1 MHIFAGLEIGKRSI
15 MTHQSALNITGHNVA
30 NVNTPGYT
38 RQSPNIVTS
47 PPWHTPVLTGNSQVG
62 QFGTGV
68 DVISIDRLRDRFL
81 DDQIRNET
89 RTLGYWD
96 SMQESLSRLEVILNE
111 PSSDGLRGVMDQFWE
126 SWQDL
131 SAHPES
137 ESVRSVVTQRG
148 MALAEAFN
156 HTYRQLKELRE
167 DANASIRVKV
177 DEINSIAQ
185 QLSDLNKQ
193 ILSISVAGKEPND
206 LLDKRDL
213 LLDQLASIADIKV
226 YEQRNIIDESTGAVK
241 RFSGMIT
248 VQLGGRSLVQGT
260 DYHRL
265 DTQADLESMNMVV
278 WEDTRVKADIQGGEL
293 RGLLDVRGKTLWE
306 TGPSEYKEL
315 IPNLIN
321 DLNRMAKTIIMTTN
335 DLHRTGYSLN
345 NQTATADGTNFF
357 NQPADPSAPT
367 IKWAEYF
374 SVTSAIIDDPKN
386 IAAAATAT
394 WDAGNKIN
402 FGDGGIA
409 LQIARLKHLG
419 YSGADA
425 SLIQNVT
432 VDDFWR
438 AVCAFIGVD
447 SQEASRMARNQ
458 ETLLGELEN
467 KRQSLSGV
475 SLDEEMTNMIKFQ
488 HAYNAASRFITVI
501 DEAIDVIVNR
511 MGLVGR

>member
-15 MTHQSALNITGHNVA
+15 MTHQSALNVTGHNVA

-47 PPWHTPVLTGNSQVG
+47 PPWHTPVLTGNSRAG

-68 DVISIDRLRDRFL
+68 DVISVDRLRDRFL

-111 PSSDGLRGVMDQFWE
+111 PSTDGLRGVMDQFWE

-148 MALAEAFN
+148 MALAEAYN

-167 DANASIRVKV
+167 DANTNIRVKI

-226 YEQRNIIDESTGAVK
+226 YEQRNIVDESTGAVK

-260 DYHRL
+260 DYHKL
-265 DTQADLESMNMVV
+265 DTEADSEGMNLVV
-278 WEDTRVKADIQGGEL
+278 WEDTRVKADIQGGEM
-293 RGLLDVRGKTLWE
+293 RGLLDVRGKTRLE
-306 TGPSEYKEL
+306 TGPSEYKEI

-335 DLHRTGYSLN
+335 NLHQTGFSLN
-345 NQTATADGTNFF
+345 NQTGIADGTNFF
-357 NQPADPSAPT
+357 NEPVDPSDPA
-367 IKWAEYF
+367 INWAEF
-374 SVTSAIIDDPKN
+374 FGVDLAIINDPKN
-386 IAAAATAT
+386 IAAAGDAT
-394 WDAGNKIN
+394 WEAGNKIN
-402 FGDGGIA
+402 FGDGRIA
-409 LQIARLKHLG
+409 LQIAQLKHLG
-419 YSGADA
+419 YSGVDT

-438 AVCAFIGVD
+438 AVCAFVGVD

-458 ETLLGELEN
+458 DTLLGELEN

-488 HAYNAASRFITVI
+488 HAYNAASRFITAI
-501 DEAIDVIVNR
+501 DEQIDVIVNR